1 LESSKQVLFGVD
13 LDEFIEGK
21 IDMHEPGVLT
31 DHANEWRV
39 WRGALRVLKS
49 RGLTKDQALEKF
61 SKIPGFN
68 ECVSEYQ
75 INKYWDMI

>member
-1 LESSKQVLFGVD
+1 VESSKQVLFGVN

-21 IDMHEPGVLT
+21 IDMHEPGVLA
-31 DHANEWRV
+31 DRSDEWRV
-39 WRGALRVLKS
+39 WRGALRVLKG

-68 ECVSEYQ
+68 DSMSEHQ